1 MENGNLQPVFTFE
14 HMQSHQN
21 KVILFNKG
29 DAAQSAVCK
38 VGGLGPPKLNNEG
51 SLWPKAI
58 KD

>member
-1 MENGNLQPVFTFE
+1 MFPLEDYVSLGNPLLT
-14 HMQSHQN
+14 
-21 KVILFNKG
+21 FNKG